1 MTAVLEIESLSVRY
15 GGVRALSDATLSV
28 APRQLVGL
36 IGPNGAGKTTLTD
49 AVTGFAAATGAV
61 RLRGEDVSALAPH
74 QRAHRGLART
84 WQAGDLFE
92 ELTVRENLEVAA
104 ARPSLRDSLCQLLK
118 AERPVQPIVDELL
131 ELLDLRSLA
140 DSQPSSLT
148 EGQRKLVGVARA
160 LAAKPDVICLDEP
173 AAGLDSRESE
183 ALGRHLRR
191 VADRGTGMLL
201 IDHDTGLVLGICDQV
216 VVLDFGRV
224 IATGTPDEV
233 RRNRQVVE
241 AYLGAASG
249 EVTELLDV

>member
-15 GGVRALSDATLSV
+15 GGVRALTDATLSV

-36 IGPNGAGKTTLTD
+36 IGPNGAVKTTLTD
-49 AVTGFAAATGAV
+49 AVTGFATATGAV

-74 QRAHRGLART
+74 ERARRGLART

-104 ARPSLRDSLCQLLK
+104 SRPSLRDSLRQLLK
-118 AERPVQPIVDELL
+118 AERAVQPIVDELL

-160 LAAKPDVICLDEP
+160 LAAKPAVICLDEP

-183 ALGRHLRR
+183 ALGQH
-191 VADRGTGMLL
+191 
-201 IDHDTGLVLGICDQV
+201 
-216 VVLDFGRV
+216 
-224 IATGTPDEV
+224 
-233 RRNRQVVE
+233 
-241 AYLGAASG
+241 
-249 EVTELLDV
+249 